1 MENSTIN
8 GRRVVLCGDSIF
20 MLAIEAVITA
30 EVARPAEITGN
41 TITRLPKRPSS
52 LARLLALSP
61 DIIIFEQDEDSN
73 IFFRMLAQTN
83 VSLIE
88 VNPAQQT
95 IQVFDTKQAPL
106 NDIQN
111 VLHTLQTTEHP
122 KEMQS

>member
-1 MENSTIN
+1 MKNSDIN

-20 MLAIEAVITA
+20 MLAIEAVIL
-30 EVARPAEITGN
+30 ARPTKNI
-41 TITRLPKRPSS
+41 ITRLPKRPLS

-61 DIIIFEQDEDSN
+61 DIIIFEQDEDPN

-88 VNPAQQT
+88 VNPTQQT

-111 VLHTLQTTEHP
+111 VLHTLQTTEPP
-122 KEMQS
+122 KEMHS